1 MNHIELN
8 AELRNFCKQLINDGY
23 NKSQLASLILGQQKL
38 PMLSQFIDNNDRNFG
53 IGVLSQIFEI
63 FGYEL
68 KIVPVLKDND
78 NEENPIFNDSYIK
91 FVENYHMMFSEG
103 LANQEAA
110 EVKGERESKVANA
123 INTIAM
129 QMFNQITQRG

>member
-8 AELRNFCKQLINDGY
+8 AELRDFCKKLINDGY
-23 NKSQLASLILGQQKL
+23 NKSQLCSLILGQQKL
-38 PMLSQFIDNNDRNFG
+38 PMLSQFIENDDRNFG

-68 KIVPVLKDND
+68 KVVPVLKDS
-78 NEENPIFNDSYIK
+78 NEDPK
-91 FVENYHMMFSEG
+91 FVESYTKFIENYHMMFSEG

-110 EVKGERESKVANA
+110 EIRGERESKVATA
-123 INTIAM
+123 INEVAIA
-129 QMFNQITQRG
+129 MFNQITQKG

>member
-1 MNHIELN
+1 MDHIEFN
-8 AELRNFCKQLINDGY
+8 AELRDFCKKLINDGY
-23 NKSQLASLILGQQKL
+23 NKSQLCSLILGQQKL

-68 KIVPVLKDND
+68 KIVPVLIGSEVDPKLV
-78 NEENPIFNDSYIK
+78 EAYTK
-91 FVENYHMMFSEG
+91 FIENYHMMFAEG

-110 EVKGERESKVANA
+110 AEGKGERESKVATA
-123 INTIAM
+123 ITDIAM
-129 QMFNQITQRG
+129 EMFQQITQQKG